1 MNTVFFSLGSN
12 LGDRLLNLRKAVNL
26 IDQGLCCRSEVSGI
40 YETEPWGKSGQPYFL
55 NLVLKINSPLIESFN
70 LLKYVRKIE
79 VQMGRKR
86 LEKWGPRLIDIDIL
100 FYDSEILN
108 TEELTLPH
116 PGIPMR
122 MFVLAPMVELAPK
135 FVHPVLLKNMT
146 ELYQQCIDP
155 LKIEL
160 LSGVNL

>member
-1 MNTVFFSLGSN
+1 MNTAFFSLGSN
-12 LGDRLLNLRKAVNL
+12 LGDRLLNLRMAVSL
-26 IDQGLCCRSEVSGI
+26 IDQGLSCKSEVSGI

-55 NLVLKINSPLIESFN
+55 NLVLKINAPLIESVS
-70 LLKYVRKIE
+70 LLKYVRNIE
-79 VQMGRKR
+79 DQMGRER
-86 LEKWGPRLIDIDIL
+86 LEKWGSRLIDIDIL

-122 MFVLAPMVELAPK
+122 MFVLAPMVELAPD
-135 FVHPVLLKNMT
+135 FLHPVLLKNMV

-155 LKIEL
+155 LKIKL